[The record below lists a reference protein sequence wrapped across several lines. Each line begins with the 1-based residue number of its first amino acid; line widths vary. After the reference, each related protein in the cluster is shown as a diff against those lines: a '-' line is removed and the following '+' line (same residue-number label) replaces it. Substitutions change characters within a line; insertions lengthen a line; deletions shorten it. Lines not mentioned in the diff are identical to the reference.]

1 MFYVFGGG
9 IKTVNC
15 KINRLIKNQILME
28 THKDLLVW
36 QRSISLVT
44 AIYEVTKSFPKEE
57 LYCIVNQIR
66 RAAISIPSNIA
77 EGSARKNT
85 KEFIQFLHIAMG
97 SAAELETQMIISM
110 NLKYIDN
117 QRSNSFQ
124 KELNEII
131 KMISGLIKSLTR

>member
-1 MFYVFGGG
+1 
-9 IKTVNC
+9 
-15 KINRLIKNQILME
+15 ME

-44 AIYEVTKSFPKEE
+44 AIYEVTKSIPKEE

-85 KEFIQFLHIAMG
+85 KEFIQFLHVAMG
-97 SAAELETQMIISM
+97 SAAELETQMIISL

-117 QRSNSFQ
+117 QRSNSLQ
-124 KELNEII
+124 IELNEII
-131 KMISGLIKSLTR
+131 RMISGLIKSLTR